1 MCQHHQVYTT
11 MCMCVS
17 ISQTFLKDY
26 VSFQLD
32 PNAYAQDI
40 DLVALDSRTNR
51 DCPSW

>member
-1 MCQHHQVYTT
+1 MCQHQQVYTT

-17 ISQTFLKDY
+17 ISQIFLKGY
-26 VSFQLD
+26 VSSQLD

-40 DLVALDSRTNR
+40 DLVTLDSQANC